1 MALAFGGDARGND
14 SNEIRIAAGVRDD
27 QQPAFGIQPQGDPAL
42 FIMVVVLDGQRSFV
56 MEYRFSLCE
65 ADALVL
71 EFVGCVLCLVELNF
85 EWLNYAYFICI

>member
-1 MALAFGGDARGND
+1 M
-14 SNEIRIAAGVRDD
+14 GVRDD
-27 QQPAFGIQPQGDPAL
+27 QQSAFGIPPQGDSAL

-85 EWLNYAYFICI
+85 EWLHYAYFICI